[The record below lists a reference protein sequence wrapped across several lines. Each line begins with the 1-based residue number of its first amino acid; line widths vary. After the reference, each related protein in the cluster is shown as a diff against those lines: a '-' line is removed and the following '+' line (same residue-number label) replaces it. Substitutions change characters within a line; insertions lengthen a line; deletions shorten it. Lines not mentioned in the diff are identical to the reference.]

1 MTVDSLVLCYFDEF
15 YKQKAPLVSLCTDG
29 KPSNEMKN
37 DAEKWLLNHRNYL
50 QEKQFAAFFNEKA
63 GRLLIWM

>member
-1 MTVDSLVLCYFDEF
+1 MF
-15 YKQKAPLVSLCTDG
+15 SLCTDG

-37 DAEKWLLNHRNYL
+37 DAVKWLLNHRNYL
-50 QEKQFAAFFNEKA
+50 QEKQCAAFFNEKA